1 MPNASDSN
9 NLSAARDA
17 ARADGAP
24 VIVFDK
30 VSKIFDEANAVKEV
44 ALRDAS
50 FSVRKGEFLCIIGPS
65 GGGKSTILKI
75 IAGLERETSGRVTKP
90 EHISMVFQSGAL
102 FPWMTVFDNVALAL
116 EMKGAEQR
124 TNSAMIK
131 ATAEKY
137 IEMVGLASMVE
148 KYPRDLSGG
157 QRQRVGIARALATDP
172 DVLLLDEP
180 FSALDPKTTEEL
192 HQDLIKIWTATGKT
206 IVMVSHLIEEAVS
219 LADQILLIKN
229 YTVEHTFLITLTR
242 PRRENEAAFVHEVI
256 GVRHEFFK

>member
-1 MPNASDSN
+1 MPKDFDLN
-9 NLSAARDA
+9 NNSAASRGEA
-17 ARADGAP
+17 AP
-24 VIVFDK
+24 VIVFEK
-30 VSKIFDEANAVKEV
+30 VSKVYDAPNKEI
-44 ALRDAS
+44 ALRDVS

-75 IAGLERETSGRVTKP
+75 VAGLEKETNGKVTKP

-102 FPWMTVFDNVALAL
+102 FPWMTVFENVALSI
-116 EMKGAEQR
+116 EMKELAQR
-124 TNSAMIK
+124 TNAATIK

-137 IEMVGLASMVE
+137 IDMVGLATMAE

-192 HQDLIKIWTATGKT
+192 HEDLIKIWTATGKT

-219 LADQILLIKN
+219 LADQILLVKN
-229 YTVEHTFLITLTR
+229 YTVDHTFLIALPR

-256 GVRHEFFK
+256 AVRKEFFK

>member
-9 NLSAARDA
+9 NSST
-17 ARADGAP
+17 AP

-30 VSKIFDEANAVKEV
+30 VSKIYTDSTNKEV
-44 ALRDAS
+44 ALRDVS

-65 GGGKSTILKI
+65 GGGKSTVLKI
-75 IAGLERETSGRVTKP
+75 IAGLADATSGRVTKP

-102 FPWMTVFDNVALAL
+102 FPWMTVFENVALSI
-116 EMKGAEQR
+116 EMKELAQR
-124 TNSAMIK
+124 TNASVIK

-137 IEMVGLASMVE
+137 IEMVGLAAMAE

-192 HQDLIKIWTATGKT
+192 HADLIKIWTTTGKT

-219 LADQILLIKN
+219 LADQVLLVKN
-229 YTVEHTFLITLTR
+229 DTVDHTFMITLPR

-256 GVRHEFFK
+256 GVRREFFK